1 MQVTISA
8 TALSDTFQI
17 TENHRFIYKACI
29 ESIYNQLS
37 ISFNLTNLSQVVIP
51 EDYEKELLSFQRKNG
66 KREFI
71 TKNDF
76 GLGYA
81 QVVSFKKNEKMNY
94 VIFLRKDLLSA
105 LLPDEQMETFQK
117 SLSEENYAEALK
129 ARNLA
134 INTIIHEFAH
144 VDEMNDREL
153 IGWIDTI
160 KADGSL
166 VSFLSD
172 ISLAVWAEYYACR
185 KSNLICQIEDY
196 LLEEIIETCKQI
208 DIMIQEQREQYHRSK
223 VSLDEFVSYFH
234 SYTSFVLKKMASYH
248 GHLFAM
254 SYDYRIETIQNISAL
269 LIDQPAYLIW
279 SELGAELELLFKRF
293 PEWESEESLNNMINI
308 LRQYYNR
315 YEVYLS
321 DTELGI
327 YYNIP
332 VKFINF
338 DEDSDIPDDMY
349 SHK

>member
-1 MQVTISA
+1 
-8 TALSDTFQI
+8 
-17 TENHRFIYKACI
+17 
-29 ESIYNQLS
+29 
-37 ISFNLTNLSQVVIP
+37 
-51 EDYEKELLSFQRKNG
+51 
-66 KREFI
+66 
-71 TKNDF
+71 
-76 GLGYA
+76 
-81 QVVSFKKNEKMNY
+81 MNY